1 MHQISLV
8 SSSSVSVNRSDLVLP
23 SQLKL
28 SRFLKRTKIDQA
40 MQTVETQGEQK
51 ENKEGERR
59 HILGE
64 TKRGAVEPAKTLSSP
79 M

>member
-1 MHQISLV
+1 
-8 SSSSVSVNRSDLVLP
+8 
-23 SQLKL
+23 
-28 SRFLKRTKIDQA
+28 

-64 TKRGAVEPAKTLSSP
+64 TKLGAVEPAKTLSSP
-79 M
+79 I